1 MLLARQRGTHDEGA
15 ARECAAMGREEAIR
29 SMAWPGRRAHIG
41 GMAFVNQ
48 VVFGSRCSDCSPQR
62 PYARR
67 SALATFV
74 SATSSV
80 LRDVAMFIR
89 IWPSPPNP
97 YDVPALI

>member
-1 MLLARQRGTHDEGA
+1 
-15 ARECAAMGREEAIR
+15 
-29 SMAWPGRRAHIG
+29 MASSAQKRPVGVMYEVATYPASGLRFPLPRL
-41 GMAFVNQ
+41 
-48 VVFGSRCSDCSPQR
+48 R